1 MFDIIVTY
9 SSVEHSG
16 LGKQNKNKL
25 IKQTK

>member
-16 LGKQNKNKL
+16 LGKHNKNKL